1 MTIHFSAGW
10 FHCCAVDSAHLSEI
24 LLSWPGSATEF
35 CPVRKVF
42 LRALWALWALYIPL
56 IFPNEFPNQMMG
68 IQCLYLAENF
78 QPPLGW
84 WLEPQT
90 GAQALGY
97 IPTDS
102 VYIHMCIYIYIC
114 IVYYFCIYIYD
125 YINYYIYIY
134 IIHMYICMFV
144 GYSHGFSVL
153 QLYIN

>member
-102 VYIHMCIYIYIC
+102 VYIHMCIYIYMYC
-114 IVYYFCIYIYD
+114 ILFLYIYIWLYKLL
-125 YINYYIYIY
+125 YIY